1 MVGSPLERWW
11 EDHLREIEKEM
22 GGIISHVGSKSYM
35 YMKVEQTQ
43 YNVNMLQVMLMTV
56 LWDALRLYRST
67 HTLSFVNVHIH
78 GCCISPHIHGCCISP
93 HSTHTNTNSGSF
105 VAIFITTC
113 NAAPANNNTP
123 FPVVNS

>member
-1 MVGSPLERWW
+1 
-11 EDHLREIEKEM
+11 M
-22 GGIISHVGSKSYM
+22 GGIISHVGSKRYM

-56 LWDALRLYRST
+56 LWDTLRLYRST
-67 HTLSFVNVHIH
+67 HTLSFVNV
-78 GCCISPHIHGCCISP
+78 HIHGCCISP

-113 NAAPANNNTP
+113 NAAPANNTP